1 MAIALLL
8 LLVIP
13 IVFLQRAQ
21 NAEARGR
28 ASMTA
33 SVSTFRSS
41 ALVFGFAFLYVPI
54 LSLIVYSFNKSR
66 LVTVWGG
73 FSTQWYG
80 RLFDNQQILDAAWLS
95 LQDRGD
101 QRDRRGRSSAR
112 SRDSRSRASASFRG
126 RTLFSGMTTAPL
138 VMPEVITGLSLLLL
152 FVAMEQLFGWPA
164 GRGVTTI
171 TIAHMTLTMAYVTV
185 IVQSRLS
192 TLDDSL
198 EEAAMDLGA
207 RPAKIFFVI
216 TLPIIAPAL
225 VSGWLLAFTISLDD
239 LVISSFVSGPGSST
253 LPMVIFSKVRLG
265 VSPDINA
272 LASIMVLLVTVG
284 VVIAGIVMSRQEKRR
299 QRDMQMAAGGK

>member
-1 MAIALLL
+1 MNKR
-8 LLVIP
+8 
-13 IVFLQRAQ
+13 F
-21 NAEARGR
+21 
-28 ASMTA
+28 
-33 SVSTFRSS
+33 STFRISV
-41 ALVFGFAFLYVPI
+41 LVFGFAFLYVPI

-73 FSTQWYG
+73 FSTEWYG
-80 RLFDNQQILDAAWLS
+80 KLFQNTQILDAAWLS
-95 LQDRGD
+95 LKIAAVNATGAVILGTLAGLALARF
-101 QRDRRGRSSAR
+101 GR
-112 SRDSRSRASASFRG
+112 FRG
-126 RTLFSGMTTAPL
+126 RTLFSAMTTAPL

-152 FVAMEQLFGWPA
+152 FVAMEQIFGWPG

-207 RPAKIFFVI
+207 RPAKIFFLI

-225 VSGWLLAFTISLDD
+225 ISGWLLAFTISLDD
-239 LVISSFVSGPGSST
+239 LVIASFVSGPGSST

-272 LASIMVLLVTVG
+272 LASIMVLLVTIG
-284 VVIAGIVMSRQEKRR
+284 VVIAGILIARQEKRR
-299 QRDMQMAAGGK
+299 QRDMQLAAAGK

>member
-1 MAIALLL
+1 MS
-8 LLVIP
+8 
-13 IVFLQRAQ
+13 QRI
-21 NAEARGR
+21 
-28 ASMTA
+28 TA
-33 SVSTFRSS
+33 FRLA

-54 LSLIVYSFNKSR
+54 LLLIGYSFNKSR

-80 RLFDNQQILDAAWLS
+80 RLFANEQILDAAWLS
-95 LQDRGD
+95 FKIAAINATGAVVLGTLA
-101 QRDRRGRSSAR
+101 GLALAR
-112 SRDSRSRASASFRG
+112 FGYFKG
-126 RTLFSGMTTAPL
+126 RTFLSAMTTAPL

-152 FVAMEQLFGWPA
+152 FVAMEQIVGWPQ
-164 GRGVTTI
+164 GRGATTI
-171 TIAHMTLTMAYVTV
+171 TLAHMTLTMAYVTV

-207 RPAKIFFVI
+207 RPAKIFFLI

-225 VSGWLLAFTISLDD
+225 ISGWLLAFTISLDD
-239 LVISSFVSGPGSST
+239 LVIASFVSGPGSST

-272 LASIMVLLVTVG
+272 LATIMILIVTIG
-284 VVIAGIVMSRQEKRR
+284 VVIAGVLMARQEKRR
-299 QRDMQMAAGGK
+299 QLDVQMAAAQ

>member
-1 MAIALLL
+1 MKH
-8 LLVIP
+8 
-13 IVFLQRAQ
+13 
-21 NAEARGR
+21 N
-28 ASMTA
+28 T
-33 SVSTFRSS
+33 SVMRLS
-41 ALVFGFAFLYVPI
+41 ALIFGFAFLYIPI
-54 LSLIVYSFNKSR
+54 LSLVVYSFNKSR

-80 RLFDNQQILDAAWLS
+80 KLLDNDQILDAAWLS
-95 LQDRGD
+95 LRVAAVNATGATIL
-101 QRDRRGRSSAR
+101 GTLAGLALAR
-112 SRDSRSRASASFRG
+112 FGQFKG
-126 RTLFSGMTTAPL
+126 RTLLSGMTTAPL

-152 FVAMEQLFGWPA
+152 FVSMEQLIGWPA

-171 TIAHMTLTMAYVTV
+171 TIAHITLTLSYVTV

-192 TLDDSL
+192 SMDESL

-207 RPAKIFFVI
+207 RPAKVFMLI

-239 LVISSFVSGPGSST
+239 LVIASFVSGPGSST

-272 LASIMVLLVTVG
+272 LATIMVSLVSVG
-284 VVIAGIVMSRQEKRR
+284 VLVAGYAMMRRERTR
-299 QRDMQMAAGGK
+299 QRDVQMALSTG